1 MELQRMGKQVS
12 SLISEMNN
20 MKKPKRE
27 NYATHKEYIR
37 AKQKRAEHINKKRKA
52 KNEVNKNVR

>member
-1 MELQRMGKQVS
+1 MGKQVS

-20 MKKPKRE
+20 MKKPKRI
-27 NYATHKEYIR
+27 NYETHKDYIR
-37 AKQKRAEHINKKRKA
+37 AKQKRAEHINMKRKA

>member
-1 MELQRMGKQVS
+1 
-12 SLISEMNN
+12 

-27 NYATHKEYIR
+27 NFATHKDYIR

-52 KNEVNKNVR
+52 KNETKQ